1 MDSLFSLRASV
12 GLIVLAPSPEMWW
25 AVDWRLLAD
34 EDGVVV
40 RCAGVLPGE
49 RAWLIG
55 IDVGSGV
62 GSGAVRCA
70 CCRDGAISDFALA
83 ARVALGSLGTPLVVF
98 PELKL
103 EERVSRRLPRFNDG
117 ERPTGSCVLSP
128 CNLDIPSVLFVGSI
142 PGPTLFRGIRAA
154 GFCGAGA
161 GN

>member
-1 MDSLFSLRASV
+1 MVR
-12 GLIVLAPSPEMWW
+12 APSPEIWW
-25 AVDWRLLAD
+25 AVDWRLLAE

-40 RCAGVLPGE
+40 RCVGVLPGE
-49 RAWLIG
+49 RAWVMG
-55 IDVGSGV
+55 KDAGSAV

-70 CCRDGAISDFALA
+70 CCRDGACSDFALA

-98 PELKL
+98 TVLKL
-103 EERVSRRLPRFNDG
+103 EERFSRRLPLFSDG
-117 ERPTGSCVLSP
+117 ERPIGSCVLSP

-161 GN
+161 GNWL